1 MATAA
6 KKIVRAP
13 SMKKSHL
20 HAACPSFPCM
30 PSRIPDATNAP
41 NALLAILPQV
51 KMAVRRP
58 SSSRLYH
65 LDSKNCEKHNNI
77 KHSTK
82 GLLDALSPYQCAGE
96 EGGFHESKKEPRQQ
110 SSDIPEK

>member
-20 HAACPSFPCM
+20 HAACPSFPCI
-30 PSRIPDATNAP
+30 PSRIPDAINAP
-41 NALLAILPQV
+41 NALLIIFPQY
-51 KMAVRRP
+51 KIAVRRP

-65 LDSKNCEKHNNI
+65 LDSKNCGKDL
-77 KHSTK
+77 TR
-82 GLLDALSPYQCAGE
+82 GLSDVLFPYQCTRE
-96 EGGFHESKKEPRQQ
+96 EGCFHESKEEPRQQ
-110 SSDIPEK
+110 GTNKAEKW